1 MRITST
7 SSYIIGILALIAVA
21 GCFQKDPRTRIQGA
35 ISTLTS
41 DTSASGKAA
50 ACDTLFAAL
59 AEIPADAPDRKDL
72 ASRATTT
79 LEAVALGTNQEVRDA
94 AVRHLA
100 ELDGYLQSTLVVL
113 FKSEDEAVRE
123 RAEKILTAMGPSVTP
138 DLGLFYISILEAFE
152 DQDLAPGG
160 YSFKVD
166 LTPGSYDPY
175 EGVPG
180 MKRMSES
187 GEKRMMAFVRI
198 FGKVGDKSSVI
209 ALFAGATSIRQGHPH
224 FAEENL
230 KALVALGPDKVALLP
245 DNAKSIYQALT
256 TPPHK

>member
-100 ELDGYLQSTLVVL
+100 EMDGYLQSTLVVL

-152 DQDLAPGG
+152 DPKPGFYG
-160 YSFKVD
+160 GTMEISGG
-166 LTPGSYDPY
+166 TYDPY
-175 EGVPG
+175 EGIPG